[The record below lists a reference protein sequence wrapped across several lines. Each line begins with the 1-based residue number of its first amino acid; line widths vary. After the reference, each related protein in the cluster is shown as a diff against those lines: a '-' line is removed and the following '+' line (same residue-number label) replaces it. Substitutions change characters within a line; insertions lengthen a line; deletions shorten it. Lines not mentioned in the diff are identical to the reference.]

1 MATGR
6 LVWNPQTGGY
16 VRVVDE
22 AEQKRRDAVSAR
34 MQAQADMILEKR
46 RQDDIVKN
54 RASQSVETKKQA
66 EARVNTPNL
75 VADFKV
81 EDAKRRQ
88 AAAAKAEKERQE
100 RIWGYQGGM
109 QAARGIRQQA
119 GAYETEAMRKIAE
132 AYDPMAGDIES
143 NRAAELQ
150 RLSDAIAAA
159 QGQVG
164 GATTEALG
172 AIPQTATAFQG
183 LPLLELQQEQNP
195 LLAALQSQG
204 AGTQEV
210 ESQRAL
216 DAALAQ
222 QLSALSKR
230 SAGQLQAG
238 EQSYLDALRRSATM
252 AGAAGQ
258 QYLATQRPALE
269 SAIGQRF
276 AEQAAEQ
283 ARQRRAEESDV
294 TQAVQNLLTTAIE
307 TEGETKQKYGPG
319 PKKPGAK
326 KPAGKKKQA

>member
-6 LVWNPQTGGY
+6 LVWDAAKGGY

-22 AEQKRRDAVSAR
+22 AEQKRRDATAAR

-46 RQDDIVKN
+46 RQEDIYKN
-54 RASQSVETKKQA
+54 RIAATTETKKQA

-75 VADFKV
+75 VSNFKV

-88 AAAAKAEKERQE
+88 AAAAAAEKERQE

-119 GAYETEAMRKIAE
+119 GNYETEAMRRIAE
-132 AYDPMAGDIES
+132 AYDPMAGDIEGA
-143 NRAAELQ
+143 RAAELA
-150 RLSDAIAAA
+150 RLADAIAAA
-159 QGQVG
+159 EGQVS

-172 AIPQTATAFQG
+172 AIPQTAAAFQG
-183 LPLLELQQEQNP
+183 VPLLELQQEQNP

-204 AGTQEV
+204 AGMQEI

-222 QLSALSKR
+222 QLSSLSRR

-276 AEQAAEQ
+276 SEQAAEQ

-294 TQAVQNLLTTAIE
+294 TQAVQNLITTAIE

-319 PKKPGAK
+319 PKKPK
-326 KPAGKKKQA
+326 VTKPKKK